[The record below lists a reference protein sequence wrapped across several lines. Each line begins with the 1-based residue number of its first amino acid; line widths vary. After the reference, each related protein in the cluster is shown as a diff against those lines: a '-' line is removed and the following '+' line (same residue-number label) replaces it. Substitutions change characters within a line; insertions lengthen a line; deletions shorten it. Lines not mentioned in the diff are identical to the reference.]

1 MDAINNHY
9 ATARPRRV
17 IGLAIVVRHRRLI
30 ALSGALFLTLGLL
43 FAALKAP
50 TFTASTQLLV
60 YVREVQPGPET
71 VILPGRADVSVVQNQ
86 IEVIQSRNVLLKV
99 VDALSLKNDSEFAS
113 NKPGFFPA
121 LHDLLGSPPTDMSED
136 RLLTNLAI
144 ESLRRKIAVRRV
156 GASHTVLIAVTASDP
171 TKAARIANEI
181 AQVYLQERAGV
192 LEGALS
198 KSPLLRERLQGLGP
212 NAYVISSAEPPIKHD
227 GPRSILI
234 IFASGFLGLCV
245 GAGLALLLDF
255 TDRKIHTSE
264 QAESVF
270 GVECFGAVPLLG
282 QESAA
287 YHPPRRQLNDEFP
300 NTSASVL
307 AWVAQHRTSPLSQ
320 TLRHVRAALHDSS
333 VRAVGIISVV
343 VGEGATTISTNLA
356 HLMAISGKRVLLV
369 DCSPGKLSLSRLIE
383 PAHRLEFA
391 SSSKADGLPLSRVV
405 TDERTGFDVFLPN
418 DVTVLNPDC
427 AWHAVTE
434 DFISKVTQSYDLVI
448 VDLPPLASG
457 AEVRA
462 AARTLDAFLLVIKW
476 NDTDA
481 ELAQR
486 AMRSCG
492 TAQEKIIGVV
502 LNMVDEQAMGK
513 NRIEFSFK
521 RMVMAIRIGWSVA
534 YRLAEKVGLHRH
546 YEQNASS

>member
-1 MDAINNHY
+1 MDAIEFHY
-9 ATARPRRV
+9 ATAPSRRV
-17 IGLAIVVRHRRLI
+17 IGLAIVVRQRRLI

-43 FAALKAP
+43 FVTLKAP

-99 VDALSLKNDSEFAS
+99 VDALNLKNDSEFAS
-113 NKPGFFPA
+113 NKPGYFQV
-121 LHDLLGSPPTDMSED
+121 LRDLFGSPPTDMSED

-156 GASHTVLIAVTASDP
+156 GTSHTVTIAVTASDP

-234 IFASGFLGLCV
+234 IFASGFLGL
-245 GAGLALLLDF
+245 GAGVGLALLLDF
-255 TDRKIHTSE
+255 TDRKIHTSD
-264 QAESVF
+264 QAESIF
-270 GVECFGAVPLLG
+270 GVECFGAVPLLRQG
-282 QESAA
+282 NAA
-287 YHPPRRQLNDEFP
+287 HHPRRQLNGEFP
-300 NTSASVL
+300 NTSASVM
-307 AWVAQHRTSPLSQ
+307 AWVAQHRTSPFSQ
-320 TLRHVRAALHDSS
+320 TLRRVRAALHDSS
-333 VRAVGIISVV
+333 VRALGITSVV
-343 VGEGATTISTNLA
+343 VGEGATTISANLA
-356 HLMAISGKRVLLV
+356 HLMALSGKRVLLV
-369 DCSPGKLSLSRLIE
+369 DCSPGNLSLSRLIE
-383 PAHRLEFA
+383 LASRLEFA

-405 TDERTGFDVFLPN
+405 TNERTGFDVFLPN
-418 DVTVLNPDC
+418 DVTVLTPDC
-427 AWHAVTE
+427 AWHAVTD
-434 DFISKVTQSYDLVI
+434 DFIGKVSQSYDLVI

-462 AARTLDAFLLVIKW
+462 AARTLDAFLLVSKW

-492 TAQEKIIGVV
+492 TAQEKFIGVV
-502 LNMVDEQAMGK
+502 LNMVDEQTIRK
-513 NRIEFSFK
+513 DRIEFSFK
-521 RMVMAIRIGWSVA
+521 KMAMAIRSGWLAA
-534 YRLAEKVGLHRH
+534 YRLVDKVGLRRH
-546 YEQNASS
+546 SEQNASS